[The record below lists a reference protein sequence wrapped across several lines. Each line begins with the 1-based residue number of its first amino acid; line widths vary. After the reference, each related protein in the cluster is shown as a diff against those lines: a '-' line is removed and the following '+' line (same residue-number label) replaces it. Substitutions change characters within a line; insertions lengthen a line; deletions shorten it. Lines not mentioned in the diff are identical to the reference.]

1 MEQFAIA
8 AHIRPSLTA
17 LTVALTLVLLF
28 LAVAI
33 FYPSE
38 DITPLPIYPAIPAEL
53 DPSFNFTYG
62 ETKDPEVR
70 DGKIWPKCPAD
81 GRRLSAEPII
91 PATIDT
97 IDRAIQAATK
107 AQQSWARTT
116 FVQRKR
122 VLNTILKYII
132 DHQEDIVQACC
143 LDSGKTKIDACFG
156 EILVTV
162 EKLQWTIKHG
172 QRALAPSRRGTN
184 LLMAYKSNTVIYEP
198 LGVVAACFSWNY
210 PFHSWIS
217 SVISAIFSGNG
228 IVLKPSEQTCW
239 SSHYFQDI
247 VSAALTACGH
257 DADLVQTV
265 VCLPDTA
272 DYLTSHSDIKHITFI
287 GSRPVALKVCAS
299 AAKALT
305 PVCVELG
312 GKDPAIVL
320 DDAATIKDLDSIV
333 AIIMRG
339 TFQSAGQNCI
349 GIERI
354 IALPSVYDLLIPKLH
369 EKIKSIRM
377 GSITL
382 HATGDKDIDMG
393 SMISPA
399 SFDRLEN
406 LIAEAQRLGATLH
419 IGGSRYEHSNHPCG
433 HYFSPTLLSGVTANV
448 PLAQQEL
455 FAPVCVVMKAHTIEE
470 AIQLANSTSYGLGA
484 SVFGAATATNT
495 PLLKKI
501 AHRVR
506 SGMVSINDFGAY
518 YACSMPFGG
527 TNDSGYGRFGGSEG
541 LQALCNVKS
550 ICEDTWWARMLS
562 IKTEIPPVLQYPVQG
577 QRGWEACKGII
588 KTGYGI
594 SFPERARGV
603 VQLLRALMFGG
614 SRTCKE

>member
-1 MEQFAIA
+1 MEHLITA
-8 AHIRPSLTA
+8 AQTRPLLAA
-17 LTVALTLVLLF
+17 LTVTLTCALVF
-28 LAVAI
+28 LAIAV
-33 FYPSE
+33 FYPQE
-38 DITPLPIYPAIPAEL
+38 DISPRPICPPIPVEL
-53 DPSFNFTYG
+53 DPSFEFTYG
-62 ETKDPEVR
+62 KTKGSEVHG
-70 DGKIWPKCPAD
+70 DKIYPKCPAD
-81 GRRLSAEPII
+81 GRRLSAEPINS
-91 PATIDT
+91 ATTETIDQ
-97 IDRAIQAATK
+97 AIQAATK
-107 AQQSWARTT
+107 AQQSWAQTT
-116 FVQRKR
+116 FAQRKR
-122 VLNTILKYII
+122 VLNTILKYVI

-172 QRALAPSRRGTN
+172 EKALAPCRRGTN
-184 LLMAYKSNTVIYEP
+184 LLMAYKNNTVIYEP

-217 SVISAIFSGNG
+217 NVTSAIFSGNG

-239 SSHYFQDI
+239 SSRYFQDI
-247 VSAALTACGH
+247 VGAALTACGH

-265 VCLPDTA
+265 ICLPDGA
-272 DYLTSHSDIKHITFI
+272 DYLTSHSGIKHITFI
-287 GSRPVALKVCAS
+287 GSRTVALKVCAS

-320 DDAATIKDLDSIV
+320 DDAATVKDLDSIV
-333 AIIMRG
+333 AIVMRG

-349 GIERI
+349 GIERV
-354 IALPSVYDLLIPKLH
+354 IALPRVHDLLVAKLF

-382 HATGDKDIDMG
+382 HNKGQDDIDMG
-393 SMISPA
+393 SMISSA
-399 SFDRLEN
+399 SFDRLER
-406 LIAEAQRLGATLH
+406 LVAEAQQLGATLH
-419 IGGSRYEHSNHPCG
+419 IGGSRYEHPDHPQG
-433 HYFSPTLLSGVTANV
+433 HYFSPTLLSGVTAKM
-448 PLAQQEL
+448 PLAQEEL
-455 FAPVCVVMKAHTIEE
+455 FAPVCTVIKAQTIEE

-484 SVFGAATATNT
+484 SVFGAANNTNT
-495 PLLKKI
+495 PILKTI
-501 AHRVR
+501 ARQVR

-527 TNDSGYGRFGGSEG
+527 TKGSGYGRFGGNEG

-550 ICEDTWWARMLS
+550 ICEDAWWAKMLG

-588 KTGYGI
+588 KTGYATSLSEQASGI
-594 SFPERARGV
+594 
-603 VQLLRALMFGG
+603 VQLLRALLVGG
-614 SRTCKE
+614 SRADKV

>member
-1 MEQFAIA
+1 MEHLVTA
-8 AHIRPSLTA
+8 AQTRPLLAA
-17 LTVALTLVLLF
+17 LTVTLTCALVF
-28 LAVAI
+28 LAIAV
-33 FYPSE
+33 FYPQENIS
-38 DITPLPIYPAIPAEL
+38 PRPICPKIPVEL
-53 DPSFNFTYG
+53 DPSFEFTYG
-62 ETKDPEVR
+62 KTKGSEVHG
-70 DGKIWPKCPAD
+70 DKIYPKCPAD
-81 GRRLSAEPII
+81 GRRLSAEPIN
-91 PATIDT
+91 PATTET
-97 IDRAIQAATK
+97 IDQAIQAATK
-107 AQQSWARTT
+107 AQQSWAKTT
-116 FVQRKR
+116 FAQRKR
-122 VLNTILKYII
+122 VLNTILKYVI

-172 QRALAPSRRGTN
+172 EKALAPSRRGTN
-184 LLMAYKSNTVIYEP
+184 LLMAYKNNTVIYEP

-217 SVISAIFSGNG
+217 NVISAIFSGNG

-239 SSHYFQDI
+239 SSRYFQDI
-247 VSAALTACGH
+247 VGAALTACGH

-265 VCLPDTA
+265 ICLPDGA
-272 DYLTSHSDIKHITFI
+272 DYLTSHSGIKHITFI

-320 DDAATIKDLDSIV
+320 DDAATVKDLDSIV
-333 AIIMRG
+333 AIVMRG

-349 GIERI
+349 GIERV
-354 IALPSVYDLLIPKLH
+354 IALPRVHDLLVAKLY

-382 HATGDKDIDMG
+382 HNKGQDDIDMG
-393 SMISPA
+393 SMISSA
-399 SFDRLEN
+399 SFDRLER
-406 LIAEAQRLGATLH
+406 LVAEAQQLGATLH
-419 IGGSRYEHSNHPCG
+419 IGGSRYEHPDHPHG
-433 HYFSPTLLSGVTANV
+433 HYFSLTLLSGVTASM
-448 PLAQQEL
+448 PLAQEEL
-455 FAPVCVVMKAHTIEE
+455 FAPVCTVIKAQTIEE

-484 SVFGAATATNT
+484 SVFGAATTTNT
-495 PLLKKI
+495 PILKTI
-501 AHRVR
+501 ARQVR

-527 TNDSGYGRFGGSEG
+527 TKGSGYGRFGGSEG

-550 ICEDTWWARMLS
+550 ICEDAWWAKMLG

-588 KTGYGI
+588 KTGYATSLSEQASGI
-594 SFPERARGV
+594 
-603 VQLLRALMFGG
+603 VQLLRALLVGG
-614 SRTCKE
+614 SRADKV